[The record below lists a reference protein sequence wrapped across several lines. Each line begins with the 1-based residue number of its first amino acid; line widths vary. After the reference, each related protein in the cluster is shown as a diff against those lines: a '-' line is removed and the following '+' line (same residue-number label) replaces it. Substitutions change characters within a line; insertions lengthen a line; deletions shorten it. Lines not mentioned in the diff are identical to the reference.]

1 MTELFRGLRPRAPS
15 SPGSVGLAPPTGA
28 SSDAF
33 RLPPVSV
40 AVTGGLVVLALVTAA
55 AIGPLELGWRQII
68 VDAIDRLPF
77 VSVDTGL
84 TEQQQVIL
92 WQWRLPR
99 AVLGGLVGAS
109 LALSGAT
116 YQGVFRNP
124 LADPYLLGVAA
135 GAGLGA
141 TLAIVGGID
150 VGWGPF
156 DTIAAAAFI
165 GALIGVGL
173 AIALGRG
180 PGSSPA
186 TLVLAGVAV
195 ASFLTAVQTYV
206 MQRNS
211 DTIRQVYTW
220 ILGRLG
226 TAGWSDVTL
235 LAPYVAVCGAVILLH
250 RRQLDVMRLGDTEA
264 MSVGVRPNRVRVVLV
279 LAASLLAA
287 AAVSVSGLI
296 SFVGIIVPHLIRLAV
311 GTSYRIVLPLSA
323 LGGAAFLMAADLA
336 ARTIASPAELPIGVV
351 TAFVGAP
358 FFGLVLF
365 LSRRSLA

>member
-1 MTELFRGLRPRAPS
+1 MGAPSGRLPRADRRS
-15 SPGSVGLAPPTGA
+15 DGPGLVMVSGA
-28 SSDAF
+28 DRAF
-33 RLPPVSV
+33 RLPPVALAIS
-40 AVTGGLVVLALVTAA
+40 GALVMGSMLAAA
-55 AIGPLELGWRQII
+55 AIGPPDLGVGAILAELLDG
-68 VDAIDRLPF
+68 LPF
-77 VSVDTGL
+77 LTIDSGL
-84 TEQQQVIL
+84 SESEQVIL

-99 AVLGGLVGAS
+99 AVLGGLVGAA

-150 VGWGPF
+150 LGWGPF
-156 DTIAAAAFI
+156 DTVAAAAFI
-165 GALIGVGL
+165 GALVGVTMAS
-173 AIALGRG
+173 AIGRG
-180 PGSSPA
+180 PGATPA

-211 DTIRQVYTW
+211 DTLRQVYTW

-226 TAGWSDVTL
+226 TAGWGEVIL
-235 LAPYVAVCGAVILLH
+235 LAPYVAVCGVVILAH
-250 RRQLDVMRLGDTEA
+250 RRHLDVLRLGDEEA
-264 MSVGVRPNRVRVVLV
+264 IAVGVRPGRVRLVLV
-279 LAASLLAA
+279 VAASLLAA

-296 SFVGIIVPHLIRLAV
+296 SFVGIIIPHLVRLAV
-311 GTSYRIVLPLSA
+311 GSSYRIVLPLSA
-323 LGGAAFLMAADLA
+323 IGGAAFLMLADLA

-351 TAFVGAP
+351 TAFFGAP
-358 FFGLVLF
+358 FFGLVL
-365 LSRRSLA
+365 LSSRRSLA